1 MAPPPPPRR
10 WNQVLTQAAPFT
22 VQLTIRPWIL
32 VPNARETLIW
42 GSDFLFFW
50 QRVPKTPC
58 FRLRVFGVRMGW
70 GGVGG
75 GGYAPTFQNCWIRPW
90 PPHATKLTCS
100 VCQCSSVCECSS
112 MLTSQIRWHNVCPT
126 TPGISFP

>member
-1 MAPPPPPRR
+1 MAPPPRR

-58 FRLRVFGVRMGW
+58 FRLRAFGVRMG
-70 GGVGG
+70 GG
-75 GGYAPTFQNCWIRPW
+75 GATPPLSKIAGSVPGRHMPQN
-90 PPHATKLTCS
+90 
-100 VCQCSSVCECSS
+100 
-112 MLTSQIRWHNVCPT
+112 
-126 TPGISFP
+126 